1 MTNIDKRIEALA
13 MADPMVILD
22 MYCNNLD
29 DSLKKDVSKLYQD
42 NLEVSTAILNAML
55 IFVLKYKDGY
65 IPHYTYM
72 ASALKQWLKHIQTPK
87 DALMKLTR
95 VKSNAKAKKKA
106 FKQAQK
112 VSEPDWMD
120 DYVKE
125 LERLEDNA

>member
-1 MTNIDKRIEALA
+1 MTDIDKRIEALA
-13 MADPMVILD
+13 MADPMIILD

-42 NLEVSTAILNAML
+42 NLEVSTVILNAML

-120 DYVKE
+120 EWVEK
-125 LERLEDNA
+125 LHQLEDNA

>member
-1 MTNIDKRIEALA
+1 MTDIDKRIEALA
-13 MADPMVILD
+13 MADPMIILD

-95 VKSNAKAKKKA
+95 VKSNVNAKKKA

-120 DYVKE
+120 GFVEE
-125 LERLEDNA
+125 LHRLEDNA

>member
-112 VSEPDWMD
+112 VSELDWMD

>member
-95 VKSNAKAKKKA
+95 VKSNVKAKKKA

-120 DYVKE
+120 GFVEE
-125 LERLEDNA
+125 LHRLEDNA